1 MLVFTPDMHGRFTW
15 RCFAFAAIV
24 FRFLRSSGRLSIL
37 NFCNNSEYPEMLK
50 PFLTRVWFMWN
61 MFQLVYVFLQTELC
75 RMISKSCQQESRR
88 PTMTLWQI
96 IDCQVLLVDICR
108 GSGINFGTR
117 DTTLAMP
124 PPHQTPHLQHGHT
137 CKVGKRLEHRITGAD
152 QGVDPGW
159 IRVWIHGGS

>member
-37 NFCNNSEYPEMLK
+37 NFCNNSEYPEMLRL
-50 PFLTRVWFMWN
+50 FLTRVWFMWN

-96 IDCQVLLVDICR
+96 TGSIVPSNCVCVWKYSEFLHVLKFL
-108 GSGINFGTR
+108 GIRKTWYLMCSIFKGFQNILHSVKFWTR
-117 DTTLAMP
+117 TTWCV
-124 PPHQTPHLQHGHT
+124 QTCP
-137 CKVGKRLEHRITGAD
+137 RR
-152 QGVDPGW
+152 
-159 IRVWIHGGS
+159 

>member
-37 NFCNNSEYPEMLK
+37 NFCNNSEYPEMLRL
-50 PFLTRVWFMWN
+50 FLTRVWFMWN

-96 IDCQVLLVDICR
+96 RENPEKHSSVKLCMCLKIQWILACIKV
-108 GSGINFGTR
+108 FG
-117 DTTLAMP
+117 
-124 PPHQTPHLQHGHT
+124 
-137 CKVGKRLEHRITGAD
+137 
-152 QGVDPGW
+152 DPQNM
-159 IRVWIHGGS
+159 IPNVFDF